1 MFGFIRREKENQS
14 DKIAHIAR
22 KKRKIKGYKVIIYKK
37 TCLGERT
44 GLKSG
49 KENTEGKTGKIFGI
63 LVEKNKRFT
72 RRNRFSVRPGKVF
85 TRIKAMTER
94 GKKGILKADKVRTDP
109 RTGINVISVKRKEE
123 TV

>member
-63 LVEKNKRFT
+63 LVEKINGLRGGTAFQSGPA
-72 RRNRFSVRPGKVF
+72 RFSR
-85 TRIKAMTER
+85 E
-94 GKKGILKADKVRTDP
+94 
-109 RTGINVISVKRKEE
+109 
-123 TV
+123 